1 MLGTLLGHT
10 DRVNCVRWLPAAAFF
25 GPAAAAAAPLVLA
38 SGAGDGTVRVWL
50 WTAHTP
56 AQPWRLAA
64 TLQGHTAPVTSLT
77 AFPLT
82 SSGGQGMLLVSTAGD
97 GEVHVWE
104 CSPGGTSS
112 GSGCG
117 DSGGNTP
124 SDPAAWQLQQR
135 IAVGHQLQDCTAVA
149 ALPGDPGWLLLAAG
163 GVDGAVRLYARPPSG
178 QFQLACKLT
187 GHQDW
192 VRGLAFAQL
201 DGETAGCRGS
211 SCLQSAPC
219 LVVPTELQPKL
230 LAAGV
235 SWCLLPGSLPSCDL
249 SACACCPCRWQVAAG
264 QRLPGQERAHLGGGP
279 AAGAAGGWPA
289 RRQC

>member
-1 MLGTLLGHT
+1 MLGTMLGHT

-50 WTAHTP
+50 WTPQTP

-64 TLQGHTAPVTSLT
+64 TLQGHTEPVTSLT
-77 AFPLT
+77 AFPLDSGGG
-82 SSGGQGMLLVSTAGD
+82 SSGQGMLLVSTAGD
-97 GEVHVWE
+97 GEVHIWE
-104 CSPGGTSS
+104 CAPGNSS
-112 GSGCG
+112 NRNS
-117 DSGGNTP
+117 SSSSSSSSLP
-124 SDPAAWQLQQR
+124 DPACWHLQQR

-163 GVDGAVRLYARPPSG
+163 GVDGAVRLYARPPGG

-201 DGETAGCRGS
+201 DGEAASSGSRCLQMLLACRQRLAFGLQCKAAVAARRGAGCS
-211 SCLQSAPC
+211 VCCLQ
-219 LVVPTELQPKL
+219 
-230 LAAGV
+230 
-235 SWCLLPGSLPSCDL
+235 
-249 SACACCPCRWQVAAG
+249 
-264 QRLPGQERAHLGGGP
+264 LGIE
-279 AAGAAGGWPA
+279 
-289 RRQC
+289 

>member
-1 MLGTLLGHT
+1 MLGTMLGHT

-50 WTAHTP
+50 WTPQTP

-64 TLQGHTAPVTSLT
+64 TLQGHTEPVTSLT
-77 AFPLT
+77 AFPLDSGGG
-82 SSGGQGMLLVSTAGD
+82 SSGQGMLLVSTAGD
-97 GEVHVWE
+97 GEVHIWE
-104 CSPGGTSS
+104 CAPGNSS
-112 GSGCG
+112 NRNS
-117 DSGGNTP
+117 SSSSSSSLP
-124 SDPAAWQLQQR
+124 DPACWHLQQR

-163 GVDGAVRLYARPPSG
+163 GVDGAVRLYARPPGG

-201 DGETAGCRGS
+201 DGEAASSGSRCLQMLLACRQRLAFGLQCKAAVAARRGAGCS
-211 SCLQSAPC
+211 VCCLCCLQ
-219 LVVPTELQPKL
+219 
-230 LAAGV
+230 
-235 SWCLLPGSLPSCDL
+235 
-249 SACACCPCRWQVAAG
+249 
-264 QRLPGQERAHLGGGP
+264 LGI
-279 AAGAAGGWPA
+279 A
-289 RRQC
+289 